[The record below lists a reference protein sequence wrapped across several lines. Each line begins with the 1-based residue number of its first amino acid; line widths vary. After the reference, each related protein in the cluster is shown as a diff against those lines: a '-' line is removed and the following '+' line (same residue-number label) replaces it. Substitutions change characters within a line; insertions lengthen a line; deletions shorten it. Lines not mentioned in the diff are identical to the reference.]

1 VSRLSYVSAG
11 SCQKPLPLLTLASRH
26 ARLQWETIRKGV
38 NLKVSSAGAVTRGVF
53 KLAYNSKL
61 AAKKYGLPGVAGLA
75 DAVVFNKVKAQT
87 GGRLRYVLSGGAAL
101 SRSTQE
107 FLSTALVTTL
117 QGYGLTETVGMCCI
131 LPPDFWSL
139 GPSGV
144 PVPSSASR
152 SASELV
158 RNRAD
163 PMFNHS
169 QWRSSWSTSL
179 TPVISRPTSSR
190 RARSSVAARV
200 CSRAT
205 LSGPTSTRRLLPRTA
220 GFGRVTLLS
229 STPMA
234 PCRSSSACG
243 SAFRSKVLWL
253 IRLVRFSRSRIKNLV
268 KLAGGEYIALGASTF
283 L

>member
-1 VSRLSYVSAG
+1 MTCWADA
-11 SCQKPLPLLTLASRH
+11 CTFAFP
-26 ARLQWETIRKGV
+26 QWETIRKGV

-61 AAKKYGLPGVAGLA
+61 AARKYGLPGVASLA

-144 PVPSSASR
+144 PVPS
-152 SASELV
+152 V
-158 RNRAD
+158 R
-163 PMFNHS
+163 F
-169 QWRSSWSTSL
+169 
-179 TPVISRPTSSR
+179 
-190 RARSSVAARV
+190 RARSSPPSSSSGART
-200 CSRAT
+200 RTEAD
-205 LSGPTSTRRLLPRTA
+205 TSP
-220 GFGRVTLLS
+220 LLS
-229 STPMA
+229 PQ
-234 PCRSSSACG
+234 
-243 SAFRSKVLWL
+243 
-253 IRLVRFSRSRIKNLV
+253 
-268 KLAGGEYIALGASTF
+268 
-283 L
+283 